1 MLHKVYWWA
10 SNEALF
16 HLVDFSS
23 IVLITHQALLSQKC
37 PFAVVNSQTRNFSME
52 LFCLFVCLSFL
63 GGEGGA
69 PGLVGMMRT
78 RKYERVGWEKG
89 RQSFRLEETRG
100 RWVVLGGSPRDFLFT
115 LIFSPILPQHLEPP
129 FVSRVHI
136 VRTK

>member
-1 MLHKVYWWA
+1 MLHKVSWCA

-52 LFCLFVCLSFL
+52 LFCLFVCLFW
-63 GGEGGA
+63 GGEGGGL
-69 PGLVGMMRT
+69 PGLVGMTGT

-100 RWVVLGGSPRDFLFT
+100 RWVVLDGSPRDFLFT

-129 FVSRVHI
+129 FVSGVHI

>member
-23 IVLITHQALLSQKC
+23 IVLITHQAVLSQKC

-52 LFCLFVCLSFL
+52 LFVCLF
-63 GGEGGA
+63 GGGGGRGV
-69 PGLVGMMRT
+69 PGLVGMTRT

>member
-23 IVLITHQALLSQKC
+23 IVLITHQAVLSQKC

-52 LFCLFVCLSFL
+52 LFVCLF
-63 GGEGGA
+63 GGGGGGRGV
-69 PGLVGMMRT
+69 PGLVGMTRT

>member
-1 MLHKVYWWA
+1 MLHKVSWCA

-52 LFCLFVCLSFL
+52 LFCLFVCLFRGA
-63 GGEGGA
+63 GGGGA
-69 PGLVGMMRT
+69 WTCRDDAHAKICV
-78 RKYERVGWEKG
+78 VWEKG
-89 RQSFRLEETRG
+89 RQSRSLEEARG

-129 FVSRVHI
+129 FVSGVHI